1 MTAYEL
7 GYSFAYATVI
17 FTVLIL
23 AFCAVTFGL
32 FSGKAIAAAALVVAA
47 FFLLRR
53 LSKKG

>member
-1 MTAYEL
+1 MSSIGEYRTLEGFEMTAYEL

-32 FSGKAIAAAALVVAA
+32 FSGK
-47 FFLLRR
+47 
-53 LSKKG
+53 